1 MLVYELLDEMV
12 DYGRVH
18 NEDILAPA
26 SWVDQKSK
34 NDETIGFSIGKL

>member
-34 NDETIGFSIGKL
+34 NDEIIGFSIGKL